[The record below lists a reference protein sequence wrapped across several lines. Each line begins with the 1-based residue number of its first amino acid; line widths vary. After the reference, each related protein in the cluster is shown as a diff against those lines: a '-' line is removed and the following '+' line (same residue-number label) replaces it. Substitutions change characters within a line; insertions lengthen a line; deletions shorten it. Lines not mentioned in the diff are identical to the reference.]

1 MRYRI
6 ERMSACKAQPA
17 PDRPVSKILVKTCH
31 GTPTP
36 PFPDYDDAPWE
47 FEKQFR
53 PCCEEKIILSPRKV
67 LNQYKATFPAK
78 TANELRF
85 RSIPIK
91 LAENQDFVSVRGTNS
106 SGYPCE
112 WPDPE

>member
-67 LNQYKATFPAK
+67 LNQYKATFPTK

-91 LAENQDFVSVRGTNS
+91 LAENQDFVSVR
-106 SGYPCE
+106 
-112 WPDPE
+112 